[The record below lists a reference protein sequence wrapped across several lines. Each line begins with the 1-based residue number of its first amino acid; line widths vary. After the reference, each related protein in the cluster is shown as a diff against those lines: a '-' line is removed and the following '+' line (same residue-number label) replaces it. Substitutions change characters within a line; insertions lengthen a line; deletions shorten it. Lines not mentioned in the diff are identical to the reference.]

1 MSTSYQ
7 IDQRSTGCTAGR
19 LDTACTP
26 PQIGCI
32 AAGRK
37 DAQCTPTQHATNCP
51 AHRQNAAGRFYSASD
66 FYKNLFGCK
75 VYKLSLDAGCTCPTR
90 DGTLGTRGCIFC
102 SAGGS
107 GEFAAPR
114 DRSIADQ
121 ITIATRLV
129 EKKAIGRHAAKQSTD
144 DTAAVCDG
152 STAAKPEYIAY
163 FQNFTNTYGDHD
175 TLQTKWE
182 EALSCPAI
190 TGIAIATRPDC
201 IDDDMLKRIES
212 LSRRT
217 FVQLELGLQTSN
229 DCTANE
235 IRRAYPTAVYDDT
248 MRRLKQNC
256 ITAAAPPD
264 GHISSAGR
272 PSTGLHIVTQLI
284 FGLPGE
290 TEQTMLSSVSHAAAC
305 GTDGIKIT
313 SLYVLKGTDLAA
325 DYSSGKFACLSQ
337 AEYFKRISDAVE
349 LLPPHIVI
357 HRLTGD
363 GPKSLLIAPPWTA
376 DKRGV
381 LNSMNKYFADND
393 VLQGKHCQ
401 TAPTARVF

>member
-7 IDQRSTGCTAGR
+7 IEQRSTGCT
-19 LDTACTP
+19 
-26 PQIGCI
+26 
-32 AAGRK
+32 AGRK

-129 EKKAIGRHAAKQSTD
+129 EKKAIGRHAAK
-144 DTAAVCDG
+144 
-152 STAAKPEYIAY
+152 PEYIAY

-201 IDDDMLKRIES
+201 IDGDMLKRIES

-256 ITAAAPPD
+256 ITAAAT
-264 GHISSAGR
+264 AATA
-272 PSTGLHIVTQLI
+272 TGLHIVTQLI

-337 AEYFKRISDAVE
+337 AEYFKLISDAVE
-349 LLPPHIVI
+349 LIPPHIVI

-363 GPKSLLIAPPWTA
+363 GPKSLLIAPLWTA

-393 VLQGKHCQ
+393 VLQGKHFQ